1 MLTILSNIIFLEP
14 QTGKT
19 IKRIKIKRR
28 SKIKSDQDQK
38 TLLTSTRVNSS
49 QYTAWRRVNISK
61 TFPINRVHKVEGLI
75 NIIT

>member
-49 QYTAWRRVNISK
+49 QYTA
-61 TFPINRVHKVEGLI
+61 
-75 NIIT
+75 

>member
-19 IKRIKIKRR
+19 KRIKIKRR

-38 TLLTSTRVNSS
+38 ILLTLTRVNSS
-49 QYTAWRRVNISK
+49 QYTA
-61 TFPINRVHKVEGLI
+61 
-75 NIIT
+75 

>member
-19 IKRIKIKRR
+19 IKRTKIKRR

-38 TLLTSTRVNSS
+38 ILLTSTRVNSS
-49 QYTAWRRVNISK
+49 QYTA
-61 TFPINRVHKVEGLI
+61 
-75 NIIT
+75 